1 MSGTT
6 GKTMKMKYKKSV
18 IGFPAD
24 QRNTVR
30 SLGFTKLNQTIE
42 IADTPSIRGM
52 VYKVRHLVHVEGE
65 GEIRGLSIHGQ
76 SSPVD

>member
-1 MSGTT
+1 MSATT
-6 GKTMKMKYKKSV
+6 GKTMIMRYKKSV
-18 IGFPAD
+18 IGFPQD

-42 IADTPSIRGM
+42 CPDTPSIRGM

-65 GEIRGLSIHGQ
+65 GEIRGSSIHGQ
-76 SSPVD
+76 TDQA